1 MALSNEEVMERFMAF
16 TVDGDSPKSFT
27 LRGSQLVVSSVC
39 AAKPGTLFAQTPMQD
54 VPIPVAVLTE
64 GSLTAL
70 MNLMFFEEDE
80 KVVFST
86 DEGSVLHV
94 SGRVALSRA
103 LQDEIEDDEEDVER
117 MRAAL
122 GASSAGADGDEA
134 DEAEDDEDAEEE
146 EEEEADD
153 DDDEA
158 EDDEEDADEE
168 DEEDEGAA
176 MSEEAQAVSRKRARE
191 EAAASRER
199 EDEAL
204 LASARAAAKE
214 RVAALEPRLKETK
227 KQRQRREKQEA
238 AERAVA
244 ISKRVEEAEE
254 AATEALE
261 VAAEA
266 AKAKRPRKAKKQDRK
281 EVQLARGVNGVELF
295 EGMGAFPKQGRKVT
309 VRYVGRLADG
319 SQFDANDRF
328 SFRLGV
334 GEVVPGFDIAVK
346 SMRVGGKRRVVIPPE
361 AGYGSRRSGPIPPNS
376 HLVFDLELVRA
387 H

>member
-39 AAKPGTLFAQTPMQD
+39 AAKPGTLYAQTPMQD
-54 VPIPVAVLTE
+54 VPVPVAVLAE

-70 MNLMFFEEDE
+70 LNLMFFEEDE

-86 DEGSVLHV
+86 DEGSVLHA

-117 MRAAL
+117 MRVAL
-122 GASSAGADGDEA
+122 GASRAGADGDEEEDDDDEEDIEDDEEA
-134 DEAEDDEDAEEE
+134 EAEDDDDEADEGEDGAEEE
-146 EEEEADD
+146 EE
-153 DDDEA
+153 
-158 EDDEEDADEE
+158 
-168 DEEDEGAA
+168 A
-176 MSEEAQAVSRKRARE
+176 MSEEAQAISRKRARE
-191 EAAASRER
+191 EAAATQLE

-204 LASARAAAKE
+204 LVSAKAAAKE

-238 AERAVA
+238 AELAVA
-244 ISKRVEEAEE
+244 ISKRAAEAEE

-266 AKAKRPRKAKKQDRK
+266 AKAKRPRKAKSQQDRK

>member
-134 DEAEDDEDAEEE
+134 DEAEDDEDAE
-146 EEEEADD
+146 
-153 DDDEA
+153 
-158 EDDEEDADEE
+158 EE

-319 SQFDANDRF
+319 SQFDVNDRF